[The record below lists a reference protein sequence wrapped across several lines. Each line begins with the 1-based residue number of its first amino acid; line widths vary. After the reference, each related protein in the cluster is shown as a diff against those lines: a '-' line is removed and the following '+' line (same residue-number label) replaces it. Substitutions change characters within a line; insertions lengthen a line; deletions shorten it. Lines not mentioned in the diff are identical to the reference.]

1 MAVHKSAEKRMR
13 QNEYRRMRN
22 RHVKTGI
29 KTMIKKVREAVQAKD
44 KARAQAALTQVTPLV
59 DKAVNKGVI
68 HWRNG
73 ARKVSRLNKLVN
85 TLGAKS
91 SGVSKNRTSDTSSHQ
106 PSS

>member
-13 QNEYRRMRN
+13 QNETRRMRN

-29 KTMIKKVREAVQAKD
+29 KTMIKRVRQAVQAKD
-44 KARAQAALTQVTPLV
+44 KAKAQAALAQVTPLV

-73 ARKVSRLNKLVN
+73 ARKISRLTRLVN
-85 TLGAKS
+85 TMGAKS
-91 SGVSKNRTSDTSSHQ
+91 
-106 PSS
+106 